1 MIWKSTAGIGIA
13 AILAALGHA
22 GAAGQA
28 APSIDHPVLELRQY
42 KLVSGKTAAFVSLF
56 EAKFVESHEAVG
68 IRLIGQFRDHDRP
81 DRFTWLREF
90 SSMTAREKAL
100 NDFYFGPVWKAN
112 RGVANPMLDD
122 NDNVLLLRPAR
133 PGAGF
138 APTAPRPKPGAA
150 HGVVIVMIEYLW
162 KDPNQAFSGFFLDRV
177 APALRS
183 AGLPV
188 LGSYVAEEQPNNFAR
203 LPVRQGEKVLVWF
216 TRAESLQSYDLM
228 MKRLQRTT
236 AWRTDIAP
244 GLKDFRERDPQ
255 VLRLDPTPRS
265 ALR

>member
-1 MIWKSTAGIGIA
+1 MIWKSTAGIGVA
-13 AILAALGHA
+13 AVLAALGHSGTA
-22 GAAGQA
+22 GRS
-28 APSIDHPVLELRQY
+28 APSVDHPVLELRQY

-56 EAKFVESHEAVG
+56 DAKFVESQEAVG

-90 SSMTAREKAL
+90 SSMAAREKAL

-133 PGAGF
+133 PGSGF
-138 APTAPRPKPGAA
+138 APTAPKPGAA
-150 HGVVIVMIEYLW
+150 RAGVIIATIEYLW
-162 KDPNQAFSGFFLDRV
+162 KDPNQAFSGFFLERL

-183 AGLPV
+183 GGLPV
-188 LGSYVAEEQPNNFAR
+188 LGSYVAEEQPNNFAS

-236 AWRTDIAP
+236 VWRTDIAP
-244 GLKDFRERDPQ
+244 GLQDFCEREPQ